1 MPNEQ
6 THPANE
12 TIPSEKI
19 NEEVSND
26 LNAKQTAPEESGSA
40 SGETKPEQVTD
51 FAQVYDMIK
60 ERDNTIDTLKKE
72 ISDLKK
78 TNTNLML
85 KVNAAST
92 GEPVKNPYEKFIDSM
107 VSR

>member
-12 TIPSEKI
+12 TIPSEEI

-26 LNAKQTAPEESGSA
+26 LNAKQTTPEESRSA
-40 SGETKPEQVTD
+40 SGQAEPEQVTD

-60 ERDNTIDTLKKE
+60 ERDNTIDTLRKE

-85 KVNAAST
+85 KVNASA

>member
-1 MPNEQ
+1 MDEQ
-6 THPANE
+6 THTTNE
-12 TIPSEKI
+12 TVLSEEADKK
-19 NEEVSND
+19 VGND
-26 LNAKQTAPEESGSA
+26 INAKQTTPEESGSA
-40 SGETKPEQVTD
+40 SGETKPEQITD
-51 FAQVYDMIK
+51 FAQIYDMIK

-78 TNTNLML
+78 TNTNLMF

-92 GEPVKNPYEKFIDSM
+92 GDPTKNPYEKFIDSM